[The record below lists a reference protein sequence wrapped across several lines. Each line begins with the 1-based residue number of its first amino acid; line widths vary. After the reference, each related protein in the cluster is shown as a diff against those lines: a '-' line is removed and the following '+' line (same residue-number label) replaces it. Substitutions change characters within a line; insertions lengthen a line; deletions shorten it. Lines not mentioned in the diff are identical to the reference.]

1 MVLASVRD
9 PDGRVVELTLERW
22 AHIVVNH
29 PELKAHRAELMT
41 AVERPY
47 MRLSGQRGNE
57 SWYVVKTQAPSQWLR
72 VVVAYEDE
80 RGWIVTAFARRK
92 MP

>member
-22 AHIVVNH
+22 VHIVVSH
-29 PELKAHRAELMT
+29 PELKAHRAEVMA

-47 MRLSGQRGNE
+47 VRVSGQRDNE

-72 VVVAYEDE
+72 VVVAYEGE
-80 RGWIVTAFARRK
+80 RGWVVTAFARRR